1 MNLRVSGP
9 VLTSLF
15 LLVLNHSRWQKW
27 EVGKGVQGGKVDGG
41 GGVWWSGG
49 HSGRE
54 IDSEDLRRIKCLN
67 AREDYDEIEYSRTR
81 LFQGTN
87 QIYASC

>member
-1 MNLRVSGP
+1 M
-9 VLTSLF
+9 
-15 LLVLNHSRWQKW
+15 
-27 EVGKGVQGGKVDGG
+27 GG